1 MPYQAKGAFQPGLAL
16 EVGGCTTQTA
26 RRFPLSCSPF
36 WKIDPRRR
44 HAAVSAGSNLI
55 LVPPGGA
62 ARAYTT
68 VRPSQAVGLSFIWLG
83 GPVRNFAISIHD
95 LFRLVDCISQFAQG
109 PCLSDLPMLQRN
121 DFYLRPVRISSHN
134 QFASYRPKA
143 VGELVIE
150 YPADETSVDVAF

>member
-1 MPYQAKGAFQPGLAL
+1 MVPDFEPGKNAKYPRNTSLCVPSTSQIY
-16 EVGGCTTQTA
+16 
-26 RRFPLSCSPF
+26 PLDSA
-36 WKIDPRRR
+36 KI
-44 HAAVSAGSNLI
+44 ANLI